1 MSEETGFIDS
11 NNREIAGIDMDEKI
25 ENQLNL
31 SLSLTPEE
39 REKSRDLD
47 VGYDRQQNL
56 WELIIRYIG
65 EISQIPV
72 PEGGRLEALSNEYA
86 IAYLPEESIDAFSNL
101 PQVIYMEKPK
111 NLLLSDQAGIAA
123 SCILSVRDG
132 QKGAP
137 RRWNLCGCD
146 RYGHRYFSSGFH

>member
-1 MSEETGFIDS
+1 MSEEAGFIDS

-65 EISQIPV
+65 DISQIPV

-86 IAYLPEESIDAFSNL
+86 IVYLPEESIDTFSNL

-111 NLLLSDQAGIAA
+111 NLLLSD
-123 SCILSVRDG
+123 
-132 QKGAP
+132 
-137 RRWNLCGCD
+137 
-146 RYGHRYFSSGFH
+146 

>member
-101 PQVIYMEKPK
+101 PQVFIWKSLK
-111 NLLLSDQAGIAA
+111 IF
-123 SCILSVRDG
+123 C
-132 QKGAP
+132 
-137 RRWNLCGCD
+137 
-146 RYGHRYFSSGFH
+146 